1 MRTEMNLLL
10 CLFWHKQQHWR
21 KEECM
26 WENEDRKQV
35 LGRKAEKKKGSK
47 EARKKGRKDHVGG
60 VNNIALISI
69 NNQFG
74 CIAWLRW

>member
-1 MRTEMNLLL
+1 MNLLL

-47 EARKKGRKDHVGG
+47 EERKKGRKEEINCTPTLSSSFLPTWV
-60 VNNIALISI
+60 VLIIALISI
-69 NNQFG
+69 ND
-74 CIAWLRW
+74 

>member
-47 EARKKGRKDHVGG
+47 EERKKRRNKQH
-60 VNNIALISI
+60 SYP
-69 NNQFG
+69 
-74 CIAWLRW
+74 